1 MSPRCGSGLPCRPA
15 GRPPRAGVLVLQE
28 VFGINSWVRSV
39 AGRLAVAG
47 YGALVV
53 PLFARTAPEL
63 ELLSDLVRAADW
75 LSPRLPDPVAPL
87 GCVGFC
93 FGGPVAMLVWSVAA
107 QAVPPLDLVPHI
119 PCRLLCF
126 CGDRDPLIPPREV
139 GAIARQLARGSPPAD
154 PGA

>member
-1 MSPRCGSGLPCRPA
+1 MPCRPD

-107 QAVPPLDLVPHI
+107 QAVPP
-119 PCRLLCF
+119 
-126 CGDRDPLIPPREV
+126 PR
-139 GAIARQLARGSPPAD
+139 
-154 PGA
+154 PGATHSLSPALLLR